1 MIRTGIKEMRKN
13 LTKYLESVQRG
24 EEVIITK
31 RDEPIAKIVPI
42 RPKQAKT
49 LSSRE
54 QLRNLIRPQ
63 GTPLSKVVTDNRE
76 ERL

>member
-13 LTKYLESVQRG
+13 FSKYLESVQNG

-42 RPKQAKT
+42 AAKKAKP

-54 QLRNLIRPQ
+54 ELRNLIKSKGR
-63 GTPLSKVVTDNRE
+63 PLSQIIIADRE